1 MPNDQKN
8 SLTMSAWRGA
18 LVVLGIVVVLWLAV
32 KLLEQI
38 WVVLLIVAIVVGIVV
53 AVVFG
58 IRWWRQ
64 RRW

>member
-1 MPNDQKN
+1 MSNDQKS
-8 SLTMSAWRGA
+8 SLTSSAWRGA
-18 LVVLGIVVVLWLAV
+18 LAVLGIVVVLWLAV

-38 WVVLLIVAIVVGIVV
+38 WVVLLIVAVVLGIIVAMVS
-53 AVVFG
+53 G